1 MVPKSHSIPQ
11 QTAITRLICL
21 PVPVLSNYILDRI
34 ELTATVVRIYHDL
47 LAAEDLLFATV
58 HEMILM
64 YTILLPLVI
73 ILLL

>member
-1 MVPKSHSIPQ
+1 MVPKRHSIPQ
-11 QTAITRLICL
+11 QTTITRLICL

-34 ELTATVVRIYHDL
+34 KLTTTVVRVYHDL